1 MVISIFIRQSR
12 NMYMCV
18 MCIDI
23 AYFNDFFLL
32 DFGTVQWQCDIF
44 SFSFVLQYV
53 INLTRG

>member
-1 MVISIFIRQSR
+1 
-12 NMYMCV
+12 MYMCV